1 MLGIHD
7 EYGNAQLLEII
18 HHKNKKNKTVF
29 AFHIYIYIYVHICV
43 TECSPVWT
51 WIGPYF
57 PMCVGIASWSIMMS

>member
-7 EYGNAQLLEII
+7 EYGNAQLQEII
-18 HHKNKKNKTVF
+18 HHKNKKIKLVL
-29 AFHIYIYIYVHICV
+29 HSIYIFIYMF

-57 PMCVGIASWSIMMS
+57 TICVWGLLAEAS